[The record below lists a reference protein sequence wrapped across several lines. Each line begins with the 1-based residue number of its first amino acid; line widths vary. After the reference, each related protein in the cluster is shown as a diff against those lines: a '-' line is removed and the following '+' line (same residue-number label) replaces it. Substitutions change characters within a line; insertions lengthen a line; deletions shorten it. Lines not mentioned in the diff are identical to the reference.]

1 MNNGF
6 TVRGEAELCLWHL
19 LWRFDNC
26 TLMLCI
32 SISSEEGEC
41 TSCLT
46 DKTVVRTNI
55 SAMLKV
61 KGVERRRHKHTFC
74 GFIIV
79 NWLSSKG
86 LFFNYLFG
94 TQKTSLHQKC
104 TVQQRVANYSSDGV
118 LGRHHAHDT
127 MKY

>member
-19 LWRFDNC
+19 LWRFDNY

-61 KGVERRRHKHTFC
+61 KEDSTNTHF
-74 GFIIV
+74 
-79 NWLSSKG
+79 
-86 LFFNYLFG
+86 
-94 TQKTSLHQKC
+94 
-104 TVQQRVANYSSDGV
+104 VA
-118 LGRHHAHDT
+118 LLL
-127 MKY
+127 